1 MHYPAVAPALALVAG
16 AALGVWYA
24 AEPSAVAAA
33 LVLGASLSLL
43 SWRQPSSAAFV
54 AAALFTFAV
63 GGYALAVTAS
73 HRAIRSQL
81 RSVLVEEAGPRAVS
95 DAPGD
100 TVTLIGRLT
109 ADASPIETGVR
120 LALDVHHAIIEG
132 RLRRAEGGVLL
143 TVAGDTP
150 PTASCSGGGGGC

>member
-1 MHYPAVAPALALVAG
+1 MHYPAVLPALALVAG
-16 AALGVWYA
+16 AALGIWRI

-33 LVLGASLSLL
+33 LVLGIGLSLV
-43 SWRQPSSAAFV
+43 SWRQRSSAAFV

-63 GGYALAVTAS
+63 AGYALAVTAS

-100 TVTLIGRLT
+100 TVILIGRLT

-120 LALDVHHAIIEG
+120 LALDVQARHHRGQATSCRG
-132 RLRRAEGGVLL
+132 RRAAHGGR
-143 TVAGDTP
+143 
-150 PTASCSGGGGGC
+150 